1 MTCASTRRLQLE
13 GCCSLSASALRR
25 ACTCFRSLTFLD
37 IKGAVHVDDAAL
49 KHVATV
55 CQRLALLQVG
65 GCTAL
70 TDDGVVAFCEE
81 VKRHVPAPTRDNLLP
96 DAALVKLSLMNCS
109 QLTNKSLAGVAEL
122 LPQLRDLCIYGC
134 YRMNDDALIR
144 FKRSSSLSKL
154 NTSGCYKI
162 TDMSLRYLMQI
173 RPTLLVYHKHREFY
187 KPLTERD
194 LR

>member
-1 MTCASTRRLQLE
+1 
-13 GCCSLSASALRR
+13 
-25 ACTCFRSLTFLD
+25 
-37 IKGAVHVDDAAL
+37 VDDAAL
-49 KHVATV
+49 KHIAAA

-65 GCTAL
+65 GCTKI

-144 FKRSSSLSKL
+144 FKRTSCLSKL

-162 TDMSLRYLMQI
+162 TDMSLRYLMQV
-173 RPTLLVYHKHREFY
+173 RARAAACSCSSLLVRQ
-187 KPLTERD
+187 LTR
-194 LR
+194 RSATSCRSAPRSSSTTSTGTSTSRSPSAT